1 MPLKQLVL
9 LIVCLWLLPE
19 TSFAERAT
27 SPSEA
32 TVFIRV
38 IGDLRLEYERFGMK
52 ESMKRRD
59 TDIKALFMRYCQV
72 N

>member
-52 ESMKRRD
+52 ESMKRRG